1 MNMISNAFSGT
12 LKQMTA
18 LSIQKFSAF
27 LLFIA
32 LAGVPHMVRAQETPD
47 AGPIVVELFTATDCA
62 GCVFA
67 DRMLYDVISDDRVI
81 ALSCYIKETSSSSQ
95 STAANKGPMDPCIF
109 RQWTYDAV
117 KYGETTLKLPY
128 FVVGGEEKIT
138 PNSLSYFD
146 SIMNQ
151 YKGGRAVKAANISL
165 RWKDKDTITANLPTI
180 TGVKNWNSASLWII
194 RYKDIMIQKVDTGVN
209 AGRVLR
215 FSNVIQD
222 VRHIGKW
229 HGQARSIDIDVAP
242 PAGGADRG
250 GFAIIAQEM
259 MGAPMLG
266 AGKLADYPM
275 PNDKPATTQQ

>member
-32 LAGVPHMVRAQETPD
+32 LAATPLMANAQQ
-47 AGPIVVELFTATDCA
+47 ASGPVVVELFTATDCA

-67 DRMLYDVISDDRVI
+67 DRMLYDVMKDDKVI
-81 ALSCYIKETSSSSQ
+81 ALSCYISETSSSAPRNAQ
-95 STAANKGPMDPCIF
+95 KKGPIDPCVF

-117 KYGETTLKLPY
+117 KYGDTTLKLPS
-128 FVVGGEEKIT
+128 FVVGGEEKIA
-138 PNSLSYFD
+138 PNNLVSFD
-146 SIMNQ
+146 PVITR
-151 YKGGRAVKAANISL
+151 YKQGQAAQAIEIPL
-165 RWKDKDTITANLPTI
+165 RWKDKDTITAQLPEI
-180 TGVKNWNSASLWII
+180 TGKKDWRSASLWIV

-215 FSNVIQD
+215 FSNVVQD
-222 VRHIGKW
+222 MRHIGKW
-229 HGQARSIDIDVAP
+229 HGQSRSIDIDVAP
-242 PAGGADRG
+242 PVGGNDRG
-250 GFAIIAQEM
+250 GFVIIAQEM
-259 MGAPMLG
+259 MGAPIVG

-275 PNDKPATTQQ
+275 PNDKPDTTQQ